1 MTVFRKVSSTPP
13 VRCSSQHSVFGFN
26 QVSVSAPYPQPV
38 PLLSQEPIPTEYVQR
53 LFLIRLVPSLLSL
66 SAQEL
71 LPRMEDSGPLRGRWL
86 LLRSELGGVER
97 DGALVS

>member
-38 PLLSQEPIPTEYVQR
+38 PLLSQEPIPTGYVLR
-53 LFLIRLVPSLLSL
+53 LLIRLVPSLLSL

-71 LPRMEDSGPLRGRWL
+71 LPRMEDSGLLRGRWL
-86 LLRSELGGVER
+86 LLRSELGGVEQ